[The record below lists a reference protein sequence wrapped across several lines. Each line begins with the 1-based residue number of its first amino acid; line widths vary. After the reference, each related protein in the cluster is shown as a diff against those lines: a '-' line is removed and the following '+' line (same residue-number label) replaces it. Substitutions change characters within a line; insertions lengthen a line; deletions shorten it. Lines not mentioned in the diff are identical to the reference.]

1 MASVF
6 TVSQVAG
13 YIRRLFDADYLLN
26 RIQVKGEVSNC
37 KYHSSGHLYFTL
49 KDATAGLSC
58 VMFAGSRRTTDVRLE
73 NGMQITAGGSIRAYA
88 RDGRYELVVTSL
100 EKEGVGELY
109 QIFARRKQEFEEM
122 GMFAPEYKKPI
133 PRFVSTVGVVTAPSG
148 AAIHDIINITHRRNP
163 SVQLILVPA
172 LVQGPGAAH
181 SIASAV
187 RLCDSLHTDV
197 MIVGRGGGSME
208 DLWAFNEEET
218 AMAVFECA
226 TPVISAVGHETDF
239 TITDF
244 VADLRAPTPSAAAEL
259 AVFDLQ
265 AFDQSLQQRQE
276 RLISL
281 MRSSCALARSR
292 TEKAALSL
300 KLADPGVKIRRQR
313 ELLENLQERL
323 DRAASGR
330 IEWYRNR
337 TAEDGKRL
345 TASMQAVPDRLRRRL
360 EIASGKL
367 SGVSPLA
374 RMASGY
380 AFVTDTAGSPVR
392 SVTEIPEDR
401 ALRLYWKD
409 GQADVTVQKIVPNP
423 QILPGMPGKAGDT
436 ARKDGPA
443 GTQENPSDAGG
454 DAVR

>member
-1 MASVF
+1 M
-6 TVSQVAG
+6 
-13 YIRRLFDADYLLN
+13 
-26 RIQVKGEVSNC
+26 
-37 KYHSSGHLYFTL
+37 
-49 KDATAGLSC
+49 
-58 VMFAGSRRTTDVRLE
+58 
-73 NGMQITAGGSIRAYA
+73 
-88 RDGRYELVVTSL
+88 
-100 EKEGVGELY
+100 
-109 QIFARRKQEFEEM
+109 
-122 GMFAPEYKKPI
+122 
-133 PRFVSTVGVVTAPSG
+133 
-148 AAIHDIINITHRRNP
+148 
-163 SVQLILVPA
+163 
-172 LVQGPGAAH
+172 
-181 SIASAV
+181 
-187 RLCDSLHTDV
+187 
-197 MIVGRGGGSME
+197 
-208 DLWAFNEEET
+208 
-218 AMAVFECA
+218 
-226 TPVISAVGHETDF
+226 
-239 TITDF
+239 
-244 VADLRAPTPSAAAEL
+244 
-259 AVFDLQ
+259 
-265 AFDQSLQQRQE
+265 
-276 RLISL
+276 
-281 MRSSCALARSR
+281 
-292 TEKAALSL
+292 
-300 KLADPGVKIRRQR
+300 KIRRQR

-345 TASMQAVPDRLRRRL
+345 AASMQAVPDRLRRRL

>member
-1 MASVF
+1 M
-6 TVSQVAG
+6 
-13 YIRRLFDADYLLN
+13 
-26 RIQVKGEVSNC
+26 
-37 KYHSSGHLYFTL
+37 
-49 KDATAGLSC
+49 
-58 VMFAGSRRTTDVRLE
+58 
-73 NGMQITAGGSIRAYA
+73 
-88 RDGRYELVVTSL
+88 TSL

-259 AVFDLQ
+259 AVFDLP

-313 ELLENLQERL
+313 ELLENLRERL

-345 TASMQAVPDRLRRRL
+345 AASMQAVPDRLRRRL